1 MSESVSPMKTFLVL
15 SILLTCTATTR
26 ADVLGSTLPELTLGD
41 GTRLFQVRFLRASAS
56 AKTLT
61 ISSNRMLRTIP
72 LQQLP
77 DDLRRQ
83 VLLECG
89 RDDYRREWNVVRSPA
104 PSVRTTDASAPV
116 PRSESSA
123 SSSAEPTFSDL
134 RQQAAKLAPDE
145 LLMHLQ
151 KTHQRVS
158 GLDCIIRTNEK
169 ISGWQQIRVTG
180 TASFSMWDNY
190 VRDYVRRVA
199 RFEVEFEIINGEQLR
214 ANSVTFGGIAGR
226 IDP

>member
-1 MSESVSPMKTFLVL
+1 MKTLLVL
-15 SILLTCTATTR
+15 SLFLPLLASAR
-26 ADVLGSTLPELTLGD
+26 ADVLGSTLPELTLID
-41 GTRLFQVRFLRASAS
+41 GTKLQQVRLLRASAS

-61 ISSNRMLRTIP
+61 ISSDRTLRT
-72 LQQLP
+72 LSFQQLP

-83 VLLECG
+83 VLLECS
-89 RDDYRREWNVVRSPA
+89 RDDYRRERNVLPSPIATVRS
-104 PSVRTTDASAPV
+104 TDASAPT
-116 PRSESSA
+116 PRAESSVAPSA
-123 SSSAEPTFSDL
+123 SEPTFSDL
-134 RQQAAKLAPDE
+134 RQQAAKLAPNE

-151 KTHQRVS
+151 KTYQRVS

-169 ISGWQQIRVTG
+169 ISGWQQIRVAG

-190 VRDYVRRVA
+190 VRDYVRRVE

-226 IDP
+226 MDP